1 MPEGDLSGYPA
12 VSTSGSKHSGNP
24 GRGCSSIGRAPALQA
39 GGRRFDP
46 VQLHQRPGKQ
56 QTSLYLSV
64 AVSRHQVSGVD
75 IREGPNQ
82 DPECRQLKAV
92 LLFNNL
98 EGKAYTDLMRVRVR

>member
-1 MPEGDLSGYPA
+1 
-12 VSTSGSKHSGNP
+12 
-24 GRGCSSIGRAPALQA
+24 
-39 GGRRFDP
+39 
-46 VQLHQRPGKQ
+46 
-56 QTSLYLSV
+56 LYLSV